1 MFRYGYTRLR
11 SGRFDRHSPL
21 SAIASGGTAG
31 FERGEAFA
39 DVDRGP
45 QLPVDAVD
53 PDIDPPDLGDQLGPE
68 RIDLGR
74 EPDIQVVDLRREPG
88 IQAIDLL
95 VQSVDLHRESS
106 IDPVDLP
113 IKGVDLLVQHTD
125 VGPHRVHVAPDRVE
139 LRSDEVL
146 ERLLDLVVD
155 THAWHFIRPRSARQR
170 PDQDTPGPGD
180 LGRRDVKGEGPTRS
194 SSASGG

>member
-53 PDIDPPDLGDQLGPE
+53 PDIDPPDLGDQHSTRRNYSHVETAYAVVYLVNQ
-68 RIDLGR
+68 R
-74 EPDIQVVDLRREPG
+74 VDLRREPG
-88 IQAIDLL
+88 VQPVDLRREPG
-95 VQSVDLHRESS
+95 VQSVDL
-106 IDPVDLP
+106 
-113 IKGVDLLVQHTD
+113 
-125 VGPHRVHVAPDRVE
+125 
-139 LRSDEVL
+139 
-146 ERLLDLVVD
+146 
-155 THAWHFIRPRSARQR
+155 
-170 PDQDTPGPGD
+170 
-180 LGRRDVKGEGPTRS
+180 
-194 SSASGG
+194 